1 MLAYVKSCNKAPAR
15 KITRDR
21 MVTGREKAHV
31 LISLLVISGA
41 SMSSKREWLQGFPG
55 RSTCGTDSVLA
66 QRHPQAAAGGGVRLC
81 RHLPGHVLRESA
93 R

>member
-15 KITRDR
+15 RITRDC
-21 MVTGREKAHV
+21 MVTGRERARV

-41 SMSSKREWLQGFPG
+41 SMGSKRQRLQGFPG
-55 RSTCGTDSVLA
+55 RSTCGTGNMLA

-81 RHLPGHVLRESA
+81 RHLPGHVLRGSA